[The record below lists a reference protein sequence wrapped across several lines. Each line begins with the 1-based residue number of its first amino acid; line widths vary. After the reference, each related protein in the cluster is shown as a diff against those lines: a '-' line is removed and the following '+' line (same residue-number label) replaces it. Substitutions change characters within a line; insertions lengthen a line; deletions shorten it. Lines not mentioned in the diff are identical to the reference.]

1 MKSLSPVFPSRT
13 PIDWFP
19 GIRSLRSYRRSWLS
33 DDLMAGLSLTALL
46 VPQGMAY
53 AQLAGLPPV
62 TGLYTTVLSLLAYA
76 LFGPSRIMVLGPDS
90 SLGPLI
96 AATIIPLVGAGG
108 DPGKAIAL
116 AGALALMMGV
126 ICIAAG
132 LLRAGTV
139 AQLLSKPVRIGY
151 LNGIAVVVLAGQ
163 LPKLF
168 GYRVEGDRPLSQLW
182 SFVRSLD
189 QTRPAALAIGLSS
202 LVVILGVRRLQPK
215 MPAVLLAVVGATLA
229 VILFDLD
236 EVVSLV
242 GAVPAGF
249 PTISFP
255 EVSFAE
261 YGTLFLAAAGMA
273 FVTLADTSAL
283 SRAFATEAGDQVDP
297 NQEIAALGLANVAAG
312 LFSGF
317 PLSASSSRTA
327 VAKTAGAH
335 TQLVGVIGALAILA
349 LLAFANDVTERL
361 PTPALAAIVI
371 VAGLSLLDIGEMRWL
386 WNARR
391 TEFGVCLAA
400 LLGVVMIGVLEGIVV
415 AILLS
420 LSDFVRRA
428 WRPHDAELGRVAGRK
443 GYHDLGRHP
452 EADQVPGLVLYRF
465 DAPLFF
471 ANAEFFG
478 DRIRQIVSRQGEPVR
493 WVIVAAEP
501 VTDIDTTG
509 AEILERLMD
518 DLDGADVRLGFAAL
532 KGPVKDRLRQY
543 GLYDRIRDEMVFPTV
558 GSAVSGF
565 LAATGTR
572 WDDPLGDREVPGD
585 GPPTDR
591 ARR

>member
-1 MKSLSPVFPSRT
+1 MFPSRT

-19 GIRSLRSYRRSWLS
+19 GIRSLRSYRKDWLT
-33 DDLMAGLSLTALL
+33 DDLVAGLSLTALL

-76 LFGPSRIMVLGPDS
+76 LFGPSRILVLGPDS

-96 AATIIPLVGAGG
+96 AATILPLVGAGG

-126 ICIAAG
+126 ICISAG
-132 LLRAGTV
+132 MLRAGTI
-139 AQLLSKPVRIGY
+139 AQLLSKPVRVGY

-168 GYRVEGDRPLSQLW
+168 GFGVEGERPLSQLW
-182 SFVRSLD
+182 SFFEGLA
-189 QTRPAALAIGLSS
+189 QTRPAAVAIGLSS
-202 LVVILGVRRLQPK
+202 LALILGVRRWRPRL
-215 MPAVLLAVVGATLA
+215 PAVLLAVVGATLA

-236 EVVSLV
+236 GAVSLV
-242 GAVPAGF
+242 GAVPSGF

-255 EVSFAE
+255 TVSLAE

-283 SRAFATEAGDQVDP
+283 SRAFATEAGDHVDP
-297 NQEIAALGLANVAAG
+297 NQEITALGFANVAAG
-312 LFSGF
+312 LFQGF

-349 LLAFANDVTERL
+349 LLVFANDLTEEL
-361 PTPALAAIVI
+361 PTAALAAIVI
-371 VAGLSLLDIGEMRWL
+371 VAGLGLLDLGEMRWL

-391 TEFGVCLAA
+391 TEFFVCLTAM
-400 LLGVVMIGVLEGIVV
+400 LGVVMIGVLEGIVV

-471 ANAEFFG
+471 ANAEFFA
-478 DRIRQIVSRQGEPVR
+478 DRIRQILAQHDEPVK
-493 WVIVAAEP
+493 WVVVAAEP

-518 DLDGADVRLGFAAL
+518 DLDAEHVRLGFAAL

-543 GLYDRIRDEMVFPTV
+543 GLYERIGDQMVFPTV
-558 GSAVSGF
+558 GSSVSGF
-565 LAATGTR
+565 LRATGTN
-572 WDDPLGDREVPGD
+572 WDDPLGDREIAGD
-585 GPPTDR
+585 DPSTNR
-591 ARR
+591 TKR

>member
-1 MKSLSPVFPSRT
+1 MFPSRT
-13 PIDWFP
+13 PIDWIP
-19 GIRSLRSYRRSWLS
+19 GIRSLRSYRKTWLT
-33 DDLMAGLSLTALL
+33 DDLVAGLSLTALL

-53 AQLAGLPPV
+53 AQLAGLPAV

-76 LFGPSRIMVLGPDS
+76 LFGPSRILVLGPDS

-96 AATIIPLVGAGG
+96 AATILPLVGAGG
-108 DPGKAIAL
+108 EPGKAIAL
-116 AGALALMMGV
+116 AGALALMMGL

-132 LLRAGTV
+132 MLRAGTV

-168 GYRVEGDRPLSQLW
+168 GFGVDGDHPLSQLW
-182 SFVRSLD
+182 SFFRGLG
-189 QTRPAALAIGLSS
+189 QTSPAALAIGLSS
-202 LVVILGVRRLQPK
+202 LFLILGVRRWRPRL
-215 MPAVLLAVVGATLA
+215 PAVLLAVVGATLA
-229 VILFDLD
+229 VILFDL
-236 EVVSLV
+236 EGVSLV

-255 EVSFAE
+255 AVAWDE
-261 YGTLFLAAAGMA
+261 YRTLFLAAAGMA
-273 FVTLADTSAL
+273 FVTLTDTSAL
-283 SRAFATEAGDQVDP
+283 SRAFATEAGDHVDP

-335 TQLVGVIGALAILA
+335 TQLVGVIGAVAIMI
-349 LLAFANDVTERL
+349 LLVFANDLTERL
-361 PTPALAAIVI
+361 PTAALAAIVI
-371 VAGLSLLDIGEMRWL
+371 VAGLSLLDVAEMRWL
-386 WNARR
+386 WTARR
-391 TEFGVCLAA
+391 TEFFLCLAA
-400 LLGVVMIGVLEGIVV
+400 LLGVVIIGVLEGIVV

-478 DRIRQIVSRQGEPVR
+478 DRIRQILARHDAPVK
-493 WVIVAAEP
+493 WVVVAAEP
-501 VTDIDTTG
+501 VTDVDTTG

-518 DLDGADVRLGFAAL
+518 ELEAGDVRLGFAAL
-532 KGPVKDRLRQY
+532 KGPVKDRLRRY
-543 GLYDRIRDEMVFPTV
+543 GLYDRVGEEMMFPTV

-565 LAATGTR
+565 LAATGTK
-572 WDDPLGDREVPGD
+572 WADPLGEREPSPGFHPNEP
-585 GPPTDR
+585 GR
-591 ARR
+591 G